1 MDIEELEKHLSEFLN
16 KNKFDSTASKF
27 FAELIYDYY
36 SWTAGSYKSTKFE
49 GKSELKN
56 SLKEFLELSR
66 RN

>member
-1 MDIEELEKHLSEFLN
+1 MEIDEFEKHLSKFLVD
-16 KNKFDSTASKF
+16 NKFDSTGSKF
-27 FAELIYDYY
+27 LAELIYDYY
-36 SWTAGSYKSTKFE
+36 SWTEGSYKSTKFE